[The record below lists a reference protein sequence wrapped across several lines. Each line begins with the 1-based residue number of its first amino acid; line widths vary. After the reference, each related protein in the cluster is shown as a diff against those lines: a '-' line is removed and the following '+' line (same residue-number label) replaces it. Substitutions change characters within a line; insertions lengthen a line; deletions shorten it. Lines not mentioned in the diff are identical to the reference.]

1 MTLTQNTKK
10 ERKRK
15 MNIYVIGR
23 HEGDF
28 EGHKVIGK
36 ENVTFSLNID
46 EVIEKL
52 QVLENVAVDA
62 GADAL
67 VFQATP
73 AILFAALY
81 YSKWRPTLPFYAVIS
96 KPAKRESAKVFDYKS
111 DDPFSVVDAHLMV
124 EFLNPNAKIT
134 NESDTGFTVVVDPP
148 MKFEFAGLYRIY

>member
-1 MTLTQNTKK
+1 
-10 ERKRK
+10 
-15 MNIYVIGR
+15 MNIFVIGR
-23 HEGDF
+23 HDGDF
-28 EGHKVIGK
+28 EGHKVVGK

-52 QVLENVAVDA
+52 QGIENMAIAA
-62 GADAL
+62 GAEAL

-81 YSKWRPTLPFYAVIS
+81 YSKWQPTLPFYAVIS
-96 KPAKRESAKVFDYKS
+96 KPAKRESAKTFDYKS
-111 DDPFSVVDAHLMV
+111 DDPFSVVDARIMV
-124 EFLNPNAKIT
+124 ELLNPNAKVI